1 MLYREATR
9 RSIMLSP
16 HSINQLDTNSQ
27 AGLFESR
34 SLGSHIYQARGG
46 TKGVR
51 LLAYKQAAFNNSKR
65 YDLPLWKII
74 FLFFRHLLFVFCCYN
89 KIPKRGSLFKEM

>member
-16 HSINQLDTNSQ
+16 HSINQLDANSQ

-34 SLGSHIYQARGG
+34 SLGFHICQARGG
-46 TKGVR
+46 MKGVH
-51 LLAYKQAAFNNSKR
+51 LLAYRSC
-65 YDLPLWKII
+65 L
-74 FLFFRHLLFVFCCYN
+74 
-89 KIPKRGSLFKEM
+89 